1 MLWTLNYGN
10 WLAGIEVQFD
20 LFEGGAKRARLSH
33 ERAVQEKVAA
43 VKEMAADASRLEVRR
58 TYCDLDSA
66 DQQVEVAQVGN
77 NRPSS
82 REEKRKTR
90 IGESH
95 SSQE

>member
-1 MLWTLNYGN
+1 MQGGGNN

-43 VKEMAADASRLEVRR
+43 VKEMAADARRPEVRR

-77 NRPSS
+77 RDLYESAFTACFSERP
-82 REEKRKTR
+82 
-90 IGESH
+90 
-95 SSQE
+95 